1 MVVVDKENG
10 KDQTK
15 KECSRKRTNIAVTD
29 NPRSCDFWN
38 KNKQGLNKAGEV
50 AALFFAARYKNRV

>member
-15 KECSRKRTNIAVTD
+15 KEVFKKAD
-29 NPRSCDFWN
+29 KHHCDR
-38 KNKQGLNKAGEV
+38 QP
-50 AALFFAARYKNRV
+50 